1 MWSGEDT
8 PADVLVPRLIA
19 AGADP
24 ARVHLV
30 SGFTSERGARAFDPA
45 TDIAALAVRL
55 ARMDPPPAL
64 LIVDPLVSAVTGD
77 SHKNAEVRSA
87 LQPLVDLAAA
97 HGVAV
102 LGVSHFSKGT
112 QGRDPTERVTGSLA
126 FGALARVVMATA
138 RIAGELGGG
147 CILVRAKSNLGPDA
161 GGFGYHLDLAA
172 LAEYPGISA
181 TRVIWGEV
189 LEGSARELLSRADTR
204 ADPDTTGEASDVEVF
219 IRSCLADGPVSAK
232 QMQEDASGAG
242 YSWDRVKRTAH
253 RLGVERCKDGYQGSW
268 VWTLPVER
276 NAKGDTEP
284 AKECKGITLRST
296 LAILGDL
303 DHHASRDRQYMD
315 LTALAEYPGIS
326 ATRVIWGEVL
336 EGSARELLSRA
347 DTRADPDTTGE
358 ASDVEVFIRSCL
370 ADGPVSAKQMQ
381 EDASGAGYSWNR
393 VKRTAYRIGI
403 ERRKEGFNAGWVWAL
418 RREHNCEESAEGS
431 EGITLR
437 RVHSSHSSGD
447 SAPSTD
453 EPPRF
458 PAPTQTPDEAA
469 AADSGRRPSAP

>member
-1 MWSGEDT
+1 MLSFAAILTRGAHWPDGTAAPLADMAMWSGEDT

-181 TRVIWGEV
+181 TRVLWGEV
-189 LEGSARELLSRADTR
+189 LEGSARDLLSRADAR

-253 RLGVERCKDGYQGSW
+253 RLGVER
-268 VWTLPVER
+268 
-276 NAKGDTEP
+276 
-284 AKECKGITLRST
+284 
-296 LAILGDL
+296 
-303 DHHASRDRQYMD
+303 
-315 LTALAEYPGIS
+315 
-326 ATRVIWGEVL
+326 
-336 EGSARELLSRA
+336 
-347 DTRADPDTTGE
+347 
-358 ASDVEVFIRSCL
+358 
-370 ADGPVSAKQMQ
+370 
-381 EDASGAGYSWNR
+381 
-393 VKRTAYRIGI
+393 
-403 ERRKEGFNAGWVWAL
+403 
-418 RREHNCEESAEGS
+418 
-431 EGITLR
+431 
-437 RVHSSHSSGD
+437 
-447 SAPSTD
+447 
-453 EPPRF
+453 
-458 PAPTQTPDEAA
+458 
-469 AADSGRRPSAP
+469 

>member
-1 MWSGEDT
+1 
-8 PADVLVPRLIA
+8 
-19 AGADP
+19 
-24 ARVHLV
+24 
-30 SGFTSERGARAFDPA
+30 
-45 TDIAALAVRL
+45 
-55 ARMDPPPAL
+55 MDPPPAL

-126 FGALARVVMATA
+126 FGALARVVLATA
-138 RIAGELGGG
+138 KLPEEHGGG

-253 RLGVERCKDGYQGSW
+253 RLGVERRKDGYQGSW
-268 VWTLPVER
+268 VWTLPAER
-276 NAKGDTEP
+276 EAKGSIEP
-284 AKECKGITLRST
+284 AKECKGS
-296 LAILGDL
+296 
-303 DHHASRDRQYMD
+303 
-315 LTALAEYPGIS
+315 
-326 ATRVIWGEVL
+326 
-336 EGSARELLSRA
+336 
-347 DTRADPDTTGE
+347 
-358 ASDVEVFIRSCL
+358 
-370 ADGPVSAKQMQ
+370 
-381 EDASGAGYSWNR
+381 
-393 VKRTAYRIGI
+393 
-403 ERRKEGFNAGWVWAL
+403 
-418 RREHNCEESAEGS
+418 
-431 EGITLR
+431 TLR
-437 RVHSSHSSGD
+437 RVHSLLPLDD
-447 SAPSTD
+447 SAPLSD
-453 EPPRF
+453 EAPRF
-458 PAPTQTPDEAA
+458 PAPTQSPEEAA
-469 AADSGRRPSAP
+469 AASRRRHRVKTKRALKAAGWTAAEVAAELVALESVQT